1 MERKTYGKT
10 KKTGKEPSRAKQAE
24 IGKLNRQNVS
34 ELKLK
39 ASDKREEENLQGKE
53 IARANGKV
61 SKKIR

>member
-1 MERKTYGKT
+1 MERKTYGKP

-24 IGKLNRQNVS
+24 VDKLRRQNVS

-53 IARANGKV
+53 TPRASGKAR
-61 SKKIR
+61 KKMR